1 MRYVLSIPTL
11 ARVFY
16 HELMLNFVKCF
27 SCVYWDDFV
36 IFVFCLCGVSH
47 LLICICWIILWSWD
61 ESRLVMVYDFFLCV
75 VGFGFLIFWW
85 ESLHLN
91 SSQILAYNF
100 LFWQYLFLVWYQD
113 DNGFIEYPWECFLL
127 FNRGKVWEESV

>member
-1 MRYVLSIPTL
+1 MRYVLSVPTL
-11 ARVFY
+11 ARGFY

-27 SCVYWDDFV
+27 PCIYWDDCV

-47 LLICICWIILWSWD
+47 LLICICWIILVILGWIPLGYGV
-61 ESRLVMVYDFFLCV
+61 RFFLCV

-85 ESLHLN
+85 ESLN

-100 LFWQYLFLVWYQD
+100 IFWQYLFLIWYQD
-113 DNGFIEYPWECFLL
+113 DNGFTGHPWECSLL
-127 FNRGKVWEESV
+127 FNCRKVWEESV